1 MEDYIRMLV
10 EEEFD
15 KDELVEALRER
26 IREELSYEYLA
37 KLILENFDLEEIAL
51 ELASDDLS
59 LPF

>member
-51 ELASDDLS
+51 DLATDDLS

>member
-15 KDELVEALRER
+15 KDALVEALRER